1 MTGRAR
7 AVVLV
12 VLFLLTLPAPARARG
27 PYALLQA
34 GGQCTAGGTSDTARA
49 AARSHQIKLM
59 PAGQVASA
67 QARVRAGRALTRA
80 RVLYTRANFAGCVA
94 LLSIT
99 EQELGLHLSDHRS
112 TSQQEA
118 HRLLARVNLWLGICQ
133 WAAGDPQTA
142 AIAFVRSSQLPGSPV
157 PNPRLLPPAVVR
169 AYRNAVVAP
178 RQQVGCEV
186 LSPLTPDMVQV
197 NGRGPVV
204 QGRNVLVPTG
214 THYLVLALPGH
225 PPGKQSLR
233 LQASS
238 LRCKVQV
245 PSTRPTRARSCVS
258 LKEASD
264 PTFIASITRETG
276 ATGSLVVSL
285 DGNHLALRLHQKG
298 KAVFERQLMVQVD
311 ANKGPA
317 EVVVARSMRL
327 LLHGGTG
334 PTAPPPRSDDG
345 WYTKWWVWALV
356 GTAVAVTATT
366 AIVASQNDR
375 VKLVFGP

>member
-1 MTGRAR
+1 M
-7 AVVLV
+7 
-12 VLFLLTLPAPARARG
+12 LLWLALPAPAQARG
-27 PYALLQA
+27 PYTLLQA
-34 GGQCTAGGTSDTARA
+34 GGPCTAGGASDTARA
-49 AARSHQIKLM
+49 AARSHRITLV
-59 PAGQVASA
+59 PGWQVAAA
-67 QARVRAGRALTRA
+67 QARVRAGRALSRS
-80 RVLYTRANFAGCVA
+80 RDLYTRANFAGCVA

-99 EQELGLHLSDHRS
+99 EQELGLHLADHRS
-112 TSQQEA
+112 APQQEA
-118 HRLLARVNLWLGICQ
+118 HRLLAQVNLWLGICQ

-142 AIAFVRSSQLPGSPV
+142 AISFVRSSQLPGSPV
-157 PNPRLLPPAVVR
+157 PDPRLLPPAVVR

-186 LSPLTPDMVQV
+186 LPPLTPDMVQV

-204 QGRNVLVPTG
+204 QGKSVLVPTG

-225 PPGKQSLR
+225 PPGKRSLR

-238 LRCKVQV
+238 SRCKVQV
-245 PSTRPTRARSCVS
+245 PTTRPAGTRTCVS

-264 PTFIASITRETG
+264 PTFIARITTETG
-276 ATGSLVVSL
+276 AAGSLVVSL
-285 DGNHLALRLHQKG
+285 DGDRLALRLHQKG

-311 ANKGPA
+311 ASKGPA

-327 LLHGGTG
+327 LLLGGAR
-334 PTAPPPRSDDG
+334 PAAPPPNSSDDD

-366 AIVASQNDR
+366 AIVASQSDR
-375 VKLVFGP
+375 VKVVFGP